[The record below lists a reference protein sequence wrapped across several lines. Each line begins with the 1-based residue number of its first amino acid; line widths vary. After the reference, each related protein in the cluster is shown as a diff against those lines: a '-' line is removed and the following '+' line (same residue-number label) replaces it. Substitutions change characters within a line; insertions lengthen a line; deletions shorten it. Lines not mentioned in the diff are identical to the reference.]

1 MAARLGESWC
11 AARLANVPGN
21 GQAPI
26 GVDVSVP
33 NVARMYDF
41 YLGGK
46 DNFAADRVA
55 AEKVLAVVPGLRRG
69 ILENRR
75 FLRRVVRYLAAE
87 AGVSQFLDIGVGLP
101 TQGAVHEVA
110 REVNP
115 AARTVYVDNDP
126 VVVSHGQALLS
137 LADQS
142 IMVDGDLRDP
152 AALLALPQ
160 VQAHLD
166 FTRPV
171 AVLLFAVLHF
181 VSGDDD
187 PAGITAALRDAI
199 PPGSYL
205 AVSHIGSDF
214 FPGTAAMD
222 RAVTVYRQ
230 ANEHVFPRSR
240 TEILGF
246 FDGLELVDPG
256 LVPKHEWRPVLGET
270 AGQTPNISWGGVGRK
285 LPASPSQH
293 PPIRRGQRQS
303 VAEAGLA
310 HSSRS
315 RTPWRPHDSS
325 ASAITAD
332 PARR

>member
-1 MAARLGESWC
+1 MSGS
-11 AARLANVPGN
+11 

-26 GVDVSVP
+26 GVDVTVP
-33 NVARMYDF
+33 NVARMYDY

-46 DNFAADRVA
+46 DNFAADRAA
-55 AEKVLAVVPGLRRG
+55 AERTLAVVPGLRRG

-110 REVNP
+110 REANP

-126 VVVSHGQALLS
+126 VVVSHGQALLT
-137 LADQS
+137 LAHQS
-142 IMVDGDLRDP
+142 VMVNADLRDP

-160 VQAHLD
+160 VRAHLD

-187 PAGITAALRDAI
+187 PAAIVAVVRDAI
-199 PPGSYL
+199 PAGSYL
-205 AVSHIGSDF
+205 AISHIGSEF
-214 FPGTAAMD
+214 FPDSTAMD
-222 RAVTVYRQ
+222 RAVTAYRR
-230 ANEHVFPRSR
+230 ANEHVFPRSK

-270 AGQTPNISWGGVGRK
+270 VGQTPNISWGGVGRK
-285 LPASPSQH
+285 LPAPSPSRPAFTQRYLDTVRHAGRTAILH
-293 PPIRRGQRQS
+293 PSGKPGGDRRGMKECSATLR
-303 VAEAGLA
+303 
-310 HSSRS
+310 SRS
-315 RTPWRPHDSS
+315 LAVGCAH
-325 ASAITAD
+325 
-332 PARR
+332 RR